1 MPGINLLAVF
11 VAGVIGACLNVLW
24 YSKLLFGRKR
34 TEPFKEDSVSVSQAE
49 KVGHKV
55 LLATPVTECIIAY
68 VIAYLVALTG
78 SYSFLTILEL
88 ILWIWVGFAVAV
100 LSNCVFREGRSWSE
114 YLISIS
120 HRLISWM
127 IMGIIIVYLSKLI

>member
-11 VAGVIGACLNVLW
+11 VAGIVSACLNILW
-24 YSKLLFGRKR
+24 YSRLLFGRKR
-34 TEPFKEDSVSVSQAE
+34 TEVFKKDSAGVSRAE
-49 KVGHKV
+49 KEGHKI
-55 LLATPVTECIIAY
+55 LLAAPVTECIIAY

-88 ILWIWVGFAVAV
+88 ILWIWLGFAVAV
-100 LSNCVFREGRSWSE
+100 LSNCVFREGRAWSE

-120 HRLISWM
+120 YRLISWM
-127 IMGIIIVYLSKLI
+127 IMGIIIVYFSRLI